1 MPLPRT
7 VLWYCQLRFL
17 EFLIVIIVIV
27 IGIVNTD
34 FWNFSKVGIFMTF
47 WENFS
52 HICDIRGTKPT
63 PLLKAI
69 GVAPNKVTAWKNGS
83 LPKEEM
89 LKRLAEALDCS
100 VIDFFMDDYDYT
112 FKIDDNI
119 VMLER
124 GYKGLSES
132 QKHRLLAYYYS
143 LIEGKE

>member
-1 MPLPRT
+1 MPLFRT
-7 VLWYCQLRFL
+7 TLCYCQFHIL

-27 IGIVNTD
+27 IGIVNTI
-34 FWNFSKVGIFMTF
+34 FCNFSKGGMTMTF

-52 HICDIRGTKPT
+52 HICYVRGTKPT
-63 PLLKAI
+63 PLLKAM

-83 LPKEEM
+83 LPKEDM

-112 FKIDDNI
+112 FKIDDNL
-119 VMLER
+119 VVLER

-132 QKHRLLAYYYS
+132 QKHRLLAYYYG

>member
-1 MPLPRT
+1 
-7 VLWYCQLRFL
+7 
-17 EFLIVIIVIV
+17 
-27 IGIVNTD
+27 
-34 FWNFSKVGIFMTF
+34 MTF

-52 HICDIRGTKPT
+52 HICDVRGTKPT
-63 PLLKAI
+63 PLLKAM

-83 LPKEEM
+83 LPKEDM

-112 FKIDDNI
+112 FKIDDNL
-119 VMLER
+119 VVLER

-132 QKHRLLAYYYS
+132 QKHRLLAYYYG

>member
-1 MPLPRT
+1 MPLFRT
-7 VLWYCQLRFL
+7 TLCYCQFHIL

-27 IGIVNTD
+27 IGIVNTI
-34 FWNFSKVGIFMTF
+34 FCNFSKGGMTMTF

-52 HICDIRGTKPT
+52 HICDVRGTKPT
-63 PLLKAI
+63 PLLKAM

-83 LPKEEM
+83 LPKEDM

-112 FKIDDNI
+112 FKIDDNL
-119 VMLER
+119 VVLER

-132 QKHRLLAYYYS
+132 QKHRLLAYYYG